1 MKFIDDLNAK
11 VADSVVGRY
20 FKIKE
25 RNTSFVTELRG
36 GTVSFLT
43 CAYIL
48 AVNAAIIADTGG
60 PCVESDGAC
69 PLGPGS
75 LGDPACQ
82 QCVADVKKSLISAT
96 AAVCVISHFL
106 MAVLANMPL
115 AICPG
120 MGLNA
125 YFAYTVVGFMGTGRV
140 AYKTALA
147 AVFVEGFI
155 FVALALLGVR
165 SKLIEL
171 IPRSV
176 MLSTSA
182 GIGLFL
188 AFIGLQSS
196 EGLGVVTYD
205 AATLVTLGGCTNEFA
220 QHMYTIPNSA
230 VESNALCELV
240 DGVPTINSLVLG
252 TPSSNRYC
260 EPAGKMRAATLWL
273 GISGGMLMTIL
284 MAKGVKGAIMAGI
297 AMVTIISWIPTA
309 SNKATYL
316 GKHSSI
322 PGGEARL
329 DYFKKVVAAPD
340 TSATAG
346 KLSFTGFGDGDLWI
360 ALITFLYVDF
370 LDCTGTMYSMANFL
384 SLYIPGFIDQKTR
397 KFERQ
402 LQAFCVDGITI
413 SIGALLGISPVTV
426 FVESASGIREG
437 ARTGIAALAI
447 GFFFFVALFFTPLL
461 ASIPPYATGPAL
473 ILVGAMM
480 IINIVKIKW
489 DRVQEGV
496 PAFITMV
503 VMPLTYSIAYGVI
516 AGVISYIWI
525 NGALMIINYLQVQFF
540 GVPPEHSKEDGKWRV
555 VRQMTFAVHAPTDD
569 DIKDESMH
577 GHLHG
582 HDLHDLPPVL
592 EKKNSDDNS
601 GDDSVGKA

>member
-1 MKFIDDLNAK
+1 MKFIDNLNAK
-11 VADSVVGRY
+11 VADSPFGRY

-48 AVNAAIIADTGG
+48 AVNASIIADTGG

-75 LGDPACQ
+75 LGDLACQ

-96 AAVCVISHFL
+96 AAICVISHFL

-125 YFAYTVVGFMGTGRV
+125 YFAYTVVGFMGTGQV

-240 DGVPTINSLVLG
+240 NGTATVNSLVLG

-273 GISGGMLMTIL
+273 GISGGMLMSIL

-297 AMVTIISWIPTA
+297 SMVTIISWIPTA

-316 GKHSSI
+316 GVHSSI

-346 KLSFTGFGDGDLWI
+346 KLSFVGFGDGDLWI

-413 SIGALLGISPVTV
+413 SIGALLGVSPVTV
-426 FVESASGIREG
+426 YVESASGIREG
-437 ARTGIAALAI
+437 ARTGVAALTI
-447 GFFFFVALFFTPLL
+447 GFFFFVSLFFTPLL

-473 ILVGAMM
+473 ILVGSMM

-489 DRVQEGV
+489 DRVQEAV

-525 NGALMIINYLQVQFF
+525 NGFLMIINYIQLHLF
-540 GVPPEHSKEDGKWRV
+540 GYPAGHSKEDGKWRV
-555 VRQMTFAVHAPTDD
+555 VRQMTFAVHDAPTDD
-569 DIKDESMH
+569 DIKDASIH

-582 HDLHDLPPVL
+582 HDLPPTL
-592 EKKNSDDNS
+592 EKKNSSDEHSN
-601 GDDSVGKA
+601 DDSVGKA